1 MSKVTSMINSWDDV
15 RRVEANP
22 REFVREDNES
32 LPTIESSAYFSMLL
46 DTLCRLKRSR
56 LTVENQE
63 VLREL
68 FLRSDGLAM
77 LVIDES
83 IGS

>member
-1 MSKVTSMINSWDDV
+1 
-15 RRVEANP
+15 
-22 REFVREDNES
+22 
-32 LPTIESSAYFSMLL
+32 MLL

>member
-1 MSKVTSMINSWDDV
+1 MLNSWNDV
-15 RRVEANP
+15 RRVESNP
-22 REFVREDNES
+22 HEFIREDNES

>member
-1 MSKVTSMINSWDDV
+1 MLNSWNDV
-15 RRVEANP
+15 RRVESNP
-22 REFVREDNES
+22 REFVQEHRDS
-32 LPTIESSAYFSMLL
+32 MPTIESSAYFSMLL